1 MNLFRAWVHRCQQQC
16 QGDDWTRE
24 APSFGGRRWSIGS
37 EKMIRYT
44 CDLCKREL
52 DPESDLRYVVKI
64 EVFAAFDPPSA
75 VDEEGDRDHLQEVQ
89 EMLERL
95 EKIDDSHLSE
105 DVYQQV
111 RLDLC
116 PECRRQFLKLLLKRE
131 AARSTYG
138 FSNN

>member
-1 MNLFRAWVHRCQQQC
+1 
-16 QGDDWTRE
+16 
-24 APSFGGRRWSIGS
+24 
-37 EKMIRYT
+37 MIRYT

-64 EVFAAFDPPSA
+64 EIFAAFDPPSC
-75 VDEEGDRDHLQEVQ
+75 VDEEGDRDHLQEIQ

-95 EKIDDSHLSE
+95 ENADDGQVSE

-116 PECRRQFLKLLLKRE
+116 PECRRQFAKLLVLRRE
-131 AARSTYG
+131 AARATSV

>member
-1 MNLFRAWVHRCQQQC
+1 
-16 QGDDWTRE
+16 
-24 APSFGGRRWSIGS
+24 
-37 EKMIRYT
+37 MIRYT

-64 EVFAAFDPPSA
+64 EVFAAFDPPSGI
-75 VDEEGDRDHLQEVQ
+75 DEEGDRDHLQEIQ

-95 EKIDDSHLSE
+95 ASADDSQIGE
-105 DVYQQV
+105 EVYQQV

-116 PECRRQFLKLLLKRE
+116 PECRRQFLKLLVSRRE
-131 AARSTYG
+131 AARATYG